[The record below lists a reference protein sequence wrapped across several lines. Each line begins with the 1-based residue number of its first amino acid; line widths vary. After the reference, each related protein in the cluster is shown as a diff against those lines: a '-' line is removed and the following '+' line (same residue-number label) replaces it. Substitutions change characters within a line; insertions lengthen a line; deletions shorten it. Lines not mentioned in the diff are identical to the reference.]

1 MTGNFTCAAP
11 IRLQRKVRSYR
22 QESKPTNMV
31 DDEDTGRSA
40 NTPGSDELSGLLKS
54 HHEAAYGWVVS
65 CCASH
70 PGDAADVLQ
79 NTYQK
84 ILQGRARYSGASSF
98 RTWLFAVIRN
108 TAAEERRRRWIR
120 GLRLESF
127 AREKENEAL
136 SSDIGASPGDA
147 EQVSILRRALAQLPR
162 RQREILHL
170 VFYQDFTIEAAA
182 EVMRVSVGSARTHYT
197 RGKRRLALLLKSFS

>member
-1 MTGNFTCAAP
+1 
-11 IRLQRKVRSYR
+11 
-22 QESKPTNMV
+22 MV
-31 DDEDTGRSA
+31 DEGNTGKPA
-40 NTPGSDELSGLLKS
+40 DNGSHDLPGLLES
-54 HHEAAYGWVVS
+54 HHEAAYGWAVS
-65 CCASH
+65 CCAAH
-70 PGDAADVLQ
+70 PGDASDVLQ

-84 ILQGRARYSGASSF
+84 ILEGRARYSGTSSF

-127 AREKENEAL
+127 AREQENQ
-136 SSDIGASPGDA
+136 SSSAPAGTNPEDA
-147 EQVSILRRALAQLPR
+147 ERISILRAALAQLPR

-197 RGKRRLALLLKSFS
+197 RGKRRLADLLKSFP